1 MLLVPGQFAGPGS
14 GGTLASRH
22 EDLTIFA
29 VDATESLLRVGISEA
44 QIIGQEA
51 GKQRQSEGKGS

>member
-1 MLLVPGQFAGPGS
+1 MFLVLGHFVGPGS
-14 GGTLASRH
+14 GTLTSRH

-29 VDATESLLRVGISEA
+29 VDAAESLLRVGISEA

-51 GKQRQSEGKGS
+51 GKAEGK

>member
-1 MLLVPGQFAGPGS
+1 MGLFLVPKQFVGLGS
-14 GGTLASRH
+14 GTLASRH

-29 VDATESLLRVGISEA
+29 VDSTKSLLRVGIDEA

-51 GKQRQSEGKGS
+51 GKAEEK

>member
-1 MLLVPGQFAGPGS
+1 MFLVPGHFVGPGC
-14 GGTLASRH
+14 GTLASRH

-29 VDATESLLRVGISEA
+29 VDAAESLLRVGICEA

-51 GKQRQSEGKGS
+51 GKAEGK

>member
-1 MLLVPGQFAGPGS
+1 MGAGS
-14 GGTLASRH
+14 GTLASRH

-51 GKQRQSEGKGS
+51 GEAEGK